1 MEFHSTTKR
10 EKQYVE
16 AIHHERFLVMKP
28 SFYDDWDRKTVEQI
42 KSKYGNDK
50 IVWDLLRAISWK
62 VPLGQ
67 DKSKTYYLFP
77 PFTLQEVS
85 TAFRQI
91 NEDEVCPISYNPL
104 KDTNAIQWE
113 CGHCFDANAHW
124 TWVHTKTF
132 GNEMVCCPV
141 CRHRITTRTQV
152 WKVII
157 SPAQGNTKTLHYC
170 FLGKRMAD
178 LIEWV
183 ESTDNRFGV
192 VLPNGYMGRAIYK
205 AIHHWVKMWNTKSGK
220 IKKKK
225 SYTNGEPYYVNCP
238 EFIPIGLQKLGAVE
252 RVYEEGEEVAL
263 SVSSWISVGI
273 VEEESLKTWIQSGH
287 MGGKIYVCDSNE
299 E

>member
-1 MEFHSTTKR
+1 MEYCQTGEKE
-10 EKQYVE
+10 EKQYVK
-16 AIHHERFLVMKP
+16 AIHHEKFLVMEP
-28 SFYDDWDRKTVEQI
+28 SSYDDWDRRTVEQI
-42 KSKYGNDK
+42 KNKYGNDK

-62 VPLGQ
+62 VPLGN

-77 PFTLQEVS
+77 PFTLREVP

-91 NEDEVCPISYNPL
+91 TNDEVCPIRYTPL

-152 WKVII
+152 WKVITPFVQN
-157 SPAQGNTKTLHYC
+157 SPTKTLQYC
-170 FLGKRMAD
+170 FLGRRMAN

-183 ESTDNRFGV
+183 EQQGDKHFGI
-192 VLPNGYMGRAIYK
+192 VLPGGYMGRAIYK
-205 AIHHWVKMWNTKSGK
+205 AIRRWVKMWNTKSGK

-238 EFIPIGLQKLGAVE
+238 EKIPPGLQKLGAIE
-252 RVYEEGEEVAL
+252 TVYEEGEKL
-263 SVSSWISVGI
+263 TMNDSSWISIGMVKEWSIKNWVIPGRQVYI
-273 VEEESLKTWIQSGH
+273 
-287 MGGKIYVCDSNE
+287 CDSNE